1 MSTIELRLKEDMEGP
16 IIRMDK
22 WYNDMDNEYND
33 YNESKHNTDTDKS
46 WSGKVSAN
54 YILLVHEQ
62 HGYNTI
68 GPLTI

>member
-33 YNESKHNTDTDKS
+33 YNESKHNTDIQTRAEVGKS
-46 WSGKVSAN
+46 A
-54 YILLVHEQ
+54 
-62 HGYNTI
+62 
-68 GPLTI
+68 LTTYC